1 MAYSRFYKLIAFTA
15 TVMCSGCGDTQK
27 SEMITVPP
35 DSDYQISVTSDL
47 ETSDRVKAVTFVPNS
62 AASWLGAVVL
72 LTEDGALY
80 RTNGQSSKPVK
91 ISDGP
96 YKDVFGFAR
105 QAQPGVFLALENNG
119 SLDAFIEIDDAGN
132 FDPIPL
138 SFGGSP
144 IAQFCTDSIP
154 KDTNLWAITETSTKK
169 LAVTIQENKAVEL
182 IENDIITLPKGTQ
195 PVACATNTSDEV
207 WVLTDKGLFKHAEQN
222 WQQSPYPASAQNL
235 VVLPG
240 NDVLLSS
247 QSPYA
252 HILLTDERNTQAISL
267 SDGLSIRGIDAVSY
281 VTVTNANLGSTFSD
295 GVLIA
300 VDGENQ
306 RLVMVARDYFL
317 SEIKVTE

>member
-1 MAYSRFYKLIAFTA
+1 
-15 TVMCSGCGDTQK
+15 
-27 SEMITVPP
+27 
-35 DSDYQISVTSDL
+35 
-47 ETSDRVKAVTFVPNS
+47 
-62 AASWLGAVVL
+62 
-72 LTEDGALY
+72 
-80 RTNGQSSKPVK
+80 
-91 ISDGP
+91 
-96 YKDVFGFAR
+96 
-105 QAQPGVFLALENNG
+105 
-119 SLDAFIEIDDAGN
+119 
-132 FDPIPL
+132 
-138 SFGGSP
+138 
-144 IAQFCTDSIP
+144 
-154 KDTNLWAITETSTKK
+154 
-169 LAVTIQENKAVEL
+169 
-182 IENDIITLPKGTQ
+182 
-195 PVACATNTSDEV
+195 
-207 WVLTDKGLFKHAEQN
+207 
-222 WQQSPYPASAQNL
+222 